1 MKRSNIS
8 AVQGQTELRLS
19 TWLLLGSMVDNAK
32 VLHYVGAG
40 IAFPTSML
48 FVWLQT
54 LLTYRLA
61 RVESEKRKKDKR
73 EKKEK
78 NADPPTCQYNM
89 AHLRLCMALLAF
101 VALVLSCVFFFL
113 ESFTLQHASAI
124 FEWVFCIT
132 VMLFYG
138 TFADEFAGIYR
149 VSMVMVSMGGGL
161 RDIGTQTIGDNE
173 PTIDLSNQ

>member
-1 MKRSNIS
+1 MFPCE
-8 AVQGQTELRLS
+8 QLS
-19 TWLLLGSMVDNAK
+19 VFLMFRNSYTLLFPLLQQVDNAK
-32 VLHYVGAG
+32 VLHYIGVV
-40 IAFPTSML
+40 IAFPTSTL
-48 FVWLQT
+48 FVGLQT
-54 LLTYRLA
+54 ALTYRLA
-61 RVESEKRKKDKR
+61 R
-73 EKKEK
+73 
-78 NADPPTCQYNM
+78 YIM

-101 VALVLSCVFFFL
+101 VALVLNGVFFCGTL

-124 FEWVFCIT
+124 FEWVFCVT

-138 TFADEFAGIYR
+138 TFAFEFAGISR